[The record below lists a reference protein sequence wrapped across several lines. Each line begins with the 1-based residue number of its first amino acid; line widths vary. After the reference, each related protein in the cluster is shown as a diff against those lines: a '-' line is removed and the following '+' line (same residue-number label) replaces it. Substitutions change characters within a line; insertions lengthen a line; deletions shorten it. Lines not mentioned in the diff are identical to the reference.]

1 MSMCIYRISYIYA
14 RPFGNTYVFFL
25 NSVRLIKICGHD
37 DLMLTLGLYTV
48 CCWIRNQEPSRLTY
62 HYITYHISIRIF
74 KCALIIEIVCICF
87 VEAITA
93 RGTQRIRGHTHPSR
107 HFPYIFSHIRIHKF
121 LTYDAICDTQMTLS
135 SVTEKKNKNIGRQAY
150 KSQNSNNFWFPIPRT
165 HNLINACSPRRR
177 SSSSSSETVWAHLF
191 GRRWRRCIWWP
202 RRWR

>member
-1 MSMCIYRISYIYA
+1 MHLSDFVYIFKYYICK
-14 RPFGNTYVFFL
+14 TVWQHLCFFW

-37 DLMLTLGLYTV
+37 DLMLTLRLYTV
-48 CCWIRNQEPSRLTY
+48 CCCIRNQEPSRLTY

-93 RGTQRIRGHTHPSR
+93 RGTQRIREHTHPSR

-121 LTYDAICDTQMTLS
+121 HTYDAICDTQMTLS

-191 GRRWRRCIWWP
+191 GRRWRRCI
-202 RRWR
+202 